1 MPHYFGGD
9 PEHMGRVSRLA
20 PQTFADLC
28 ALLVTPHRLPLDR
41 SAFFAKPE
49 KERQPLKRAPY
60 LTPAEFKESPSQR
73 VHDQALRCNLLILDV
88 DRPDEAKRLLNQRW
102 DESLQGL
109 GFIVWHTSQSTAEK
123 PRLRIVV
130 SAQGLDP
137 DRYVAAARTVAEL
150 VGIADI
156 TTQVTFHAVQPAFVP
171 TCFADDPPDYSPV
184 LAVNAD
190 GGAFAAADILDS
202 ADTSYALVPATDDG
216 QVADLAYLRVPMEG
230 VTLDDAKAAL
240 AVLDPDTTMQAW
252 IEIAAGLK
260 HQFGDAAYALWDEW
274 SAKGK
279 KYVDAEETRYR
290 WNSLK
295 AQPVDRAP
303 VTIRSVFKQAQA
315 RGWENPTLAKRVM
328 QESLAW
334 FRSGKSAEELLDH
347 GAKRIAKAAPVLGPL
362 EKKTLIVA
370 LRDSLRRYDI
380 QLPMP
385 DLVREV
391 RQIERETQKATGLL
405 PWAKGLCYVTA
416 TNQFYRHATD
426 RRFSPE
432 VLDLMYSVPP
442 VGDEKPL
449 RPRDYVVQLA
459 GCPQVENLRYDPAMG
474 DKRFFAV
481 DEVPYVNTYRR
492 GYATADP
499 SRAEEAGEVITHH
512 VSKLVR
518 EPAYQR
524 VLLSFMAYLV
534 QQPGRKIR
542 WAPLIQS
549 GEGAGK
555 GTLHELL
562 TPALGRRNAAK
573 LSGHTVLESAYT
585 DWAVGHQLVTIEEV
599 RIVGSNRHKIMD
611 KLKPLITDDVI
622 GVDQKYQDHRSL
634 PNLTNYMLYTNYQDA
649 LAIRED
655 GRRYFVLRS
664 PLQTETDIG
673 ELERSGHYER
683 LYNLIRDNPGGIR
696 AWFEAYPLD
705 PEFKPNGRA
714 PATPY
719 LSEFAKNAASPLAAA
734 VADAIH
740 DSEHVLV
747 QSDLLSLQCLRGLI
761 DAAHIPDYSD
771 QALAAVLRELGWA
784 KTKRCMVEGTM
795 HQLWSRGTHLDV
807 QRTAAARV
815 KNF

>member
-1 MPHYFGGD
+1 MPNYFGGD

-20 PQTFADLC
+20 PQTFAELC
-28 ALLVTPHRLPLDR
+28 ALLATTHRLGLTR
-41 SAFFAKPE
+41 AEFFGLQE
-49 KERQPLKRAPY
+49 KERQKIKRAPY

-73 VHDQALRCNLLILDV
+73 VHEQALRCNLLILDI
-88 DRPDEAKRLLNQRW
+88 DRTDEAKRLLSQRW
-102 DESLQGL
+102 DDALQGL
-109 GFIVWHTSQSTAEK
+109 GYVVWHTSQSTDDK

-130 SAQGLDP
+130 SAQGLEP
-137 DRYVAAARTVAEL
+137 DRYVAAARTVAEM

-156 TTQVTFHAVQPAFVP
+156 TSQVTFHAVQPAFVP
-171 TCFADDPPDYSPV
+171 TCFADDPEDYSPII
-184 LAVNAD
+184 ASCAD
-190 GGAFAAADILDS
+190 GGAFSAADILDGGEG
-202 ADTSYALVPATDDG
+202 SYALVPASDDT
-216 QVADLAYLRVPMEG
+216 VADLAYLRVPMDG

-240 AVLDPDTTMQAW
+240 AVLDPDTTMQSW

-328 QESLAW
+328 QESLTW

-391 RQIERETQKATGLL
+391 RHIERETQKATGVL
-405 PWAKGLCYVTA
+405 PWAKGLCFVTA
-416 TNQFYRHATD
+416 TNQFYRHTTD

-449 RPRDYVVQLA
+449 RPRDYVVQIA

-474 DKRFFAV
+474 DKRFFSV

-492 GYATADP
+492 GYTPADP
-499 SRAEEAGEVITHH
+499 TRAEEAGAMIEHH
-512 VSKLVR
+512 LSKLIR
-518 EPAYQR
+518 EPQYQR
-524 VLLSFMAYLV
+524 ILLSYLAYMV
-534 QQPGRKIR
+534 QQPGKKVS

-555 GTLHELL
+555 STLHEIM
-562 TPALGRRNAAK
+562 ACVLGRRNTLKIAGTTIMT
-573 LSGHTVLESAYT
+573 SNYT

-599 RIVGSNRHKIMD
+599 RIVGSNRHTIMD
-611 KLKPLITDDVI
+611 KLKPLVTDNVI
-622 GVDQKYQDHRSL
+622 GVDKKYEDHRSL
-634 PNLTNYMLYTNYQDA
+634 PNVTNYLMFTNYQDA

-655 GRRYFVLRS
+655 GRRYFVLSS
-664 PLQTETDIG
+664 PLQHGDDIKA
-673 ELERSGHYER
+673 LHATGHYR
-683 LYNLIRDNPGGIR
+683 NLYAMIRDNPGGLR
-696 AWFEAYPLD
+696 AWFETYQLDVGFD
-705 PEFKPNGRA
+705 PEGHA

-719 LSEFAKNAASPLAAA
+719 LPEFAKNAATPLAAA
-734 VADAIH
+734 VHDAIH
-740 DSEHVLV
+740 DSEHPLV
-747 QSDLLSLQCLRGLI
+747 QNDLLSLQCLRGLI
-761 DAAHIPDYSD
+761 DATHIRDYSD
-771 QALAAVLRELGWA
+771 QGLASVLRELGWTKA
-784 KTKRCMVEGTM
+784 KRCMVDGAM
-795 HQLWSRGTHLDV
+795 HQLWSKGTHQDV
-807 QRTAAARV
+807 QKTATARV